1 MILIQS
7 SLCLNS
13 DSFSPKAIS
22 NGSAS
27 FNCDDFYD
35 DLAIMMVLMF
45 VIDEDIDDDNS
56 RGDDDGV
63 NTSEAKIGPGGVETT
78 HAMLLMVSSYTWTVR
93 NMIML
98 KCCWVLLEM
107 MSLKI

>member
-1 MILIQS
+1 M
-7 SLCLNS
+7 
-13 DSFSPKAIS
+13 A
-22 NGSAS
+22 G
-27 FNCDDFYD
+27 FNCDDVYD

-63 NTSEAKIGPGGVETT
+63 NTSEARIGPGGVETT

-98 KCCWVLLEM
+98 KC
-107 MSLKI
+107 